1 MEIKTA
7 MHSKT
12 GVMVRSDGFVLIPAN
27 YHYPEHWTEGTID
40 TSTGYRVVMVKH
52 KNYYVH
58 RLMAEAFIPN
68 EEGLRCVDHINRN
81 RSDNRLENLRWA
93 SHNMNCENSSSVIN
107 RADYGARFCEDRKTY
122 NHNYHLANKDA
133 IHARQREYRLAH
145 KDEINARVRAYRQ
158 SRRNAT

>member
-40 TSTGYRVVMVKH
+40 ASTGYRVVMVKH
-52 KNYYVH
+52 KKYSVH

-93 SHNMNCENSSSVIN
+93 SHKMNRENSSSVIN

-122 NHNYHLANKDA
+122 NRNYH
-133 IHARQREYRLAH
+133 LAH
-145 KDEINARVRAYRQ
+145 KDEIHARQRAYHLAHKDEIHARQRAYRQ